1 MLHLPKMSESCVHT
15 LDHQLKYSIGKKKVL
30 YCMNGPFKKILIL
43 ILYDFA
49 IVTINV
55 AETLVTMVN
64 FYKGHPTAF
73 LPPQTAH
80 LSNWLNFY
88 ILYCSGADGTSA
100 WFGLFATDSSNK
112 GSFSQ
117 LCSDSPLILYTALL
131 RRPVTHASIRR
142 HWLCDSNYPF

>member
-1 MLHLPKMSESCVHT
+1 MLHLPKMSDSCIHT
-15 LDHQLKYSIGKKKVL
+15 LDHQLKYSIGKKKIKNCTVWTA
-30 YCMNGPFKKILIL
+30 PSKRSS
-43 ILYDFA
+43 
-49 IVTINV
+49 INSLRFCYSI
-55 AETLVTMVN
+55 LVTMVN

-131 RRPVTHASIRR
+131 RRRPVTHASIRR
-142 HWLCDSNYPF
+142 HWLCDSN

>member
-1 MLHLPKMSESCVHT
+1 MLHRPKISDSCIHT
-15 LDHQLKYSIGKKKVL
+15 LDQQLKYIIGKKKVL
-30 YCMNGPFKKILIL
+30 YERPLQKDPKL
-43 ILYDFA
+43 ILYNFA

-88 ILYCSGADGTSA
+88 TLYCSGADGTSA
-100 WFGLFATDSSNK
+100 
-112 GSFSQ
+112 
-117 LCSDSPLILYTALL
+117 
-131 RRPVTHASIRR
+131 
-142 HWLCDSNYPF
+142 